1 MDKSQAVFN
10 FWNTFDLPVYDEQTV
25 PTGSEKPPMPYLT
38 YSTVLDSEG
47 NVVQLNASLW
57 YRSTSWAAIS
67 KKAEEISKRITAGG
81 TVIKIDGGYVWLCR
95 GTPFAQRMADTSDPD
110 IRRIYIN
117 VQAEYL
123 TAD

>member
-25 PTGSEKPPMPYLT
+25 PTGSEKLPMPYLT

-57 YRSTSWAAIS
+57 YQSTSWAAIS

>member
-47 NVVQLNASLW
+47 NMVQLNASLW

-95 GTPFAQRMADTSDPD
+95 GTPFAQRMADTTDTD